1 MDSFGQEVEGS
12 PSAPNEYGPGMLLNT
27 RGFVG
32 PLIMAK
38 QRPPG
43 CPPHLVSKGWG
54 GHRRELQSHPASPL
68 SPEPRPGLLPIFA
81 PPNIRLPCVRWASG
95 AFHVL

>member
-12 PSAPNEYGPGMLLNT
+12 PSAPNEYGPGMPLNT
-27 RGFVG
+27 RGCVG

-54 GHRRELQSHPASPL
+54 GSQAGAAEPPSLTSQSRASPGA
-68 SPEPRPGLLPIFA
+68 PAHFRP
-81 PPNIRLPCVRWASG
+81 S
-95 AFHVL
+95 